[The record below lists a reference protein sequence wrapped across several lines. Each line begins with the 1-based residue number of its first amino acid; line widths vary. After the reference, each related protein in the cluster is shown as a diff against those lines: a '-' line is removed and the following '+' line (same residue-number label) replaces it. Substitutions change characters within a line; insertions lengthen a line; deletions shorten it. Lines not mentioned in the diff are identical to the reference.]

1 MANFRRNHDKASGGG
16 LLSKSMVFA
25 VILGGLLY
33 FFNAFQGEEEMG
45 EIPSRNTPDQE
56 GGQRVEIDLSESDYV
71 LPTDFFPSTNLGYI
85 IKHNYYA
92 LSYSE
97 KHEQPEWVAYE
108 LTKESIRVP
117 NVPRPNNFRPDPKV
131 RKSSAVKA
139 DYRGS
144 GYDRGHLVPSG
155 DMAFNERAI
164 SETFYLSNMS
174 PQIRNFNSGIWRE
187 LEERVRDWAWDNKH
201 LYVITGP
208 VLTRDIRET
217 IGPNEVA
224 VPEEYYKVILDYTQ
238 PGLKGIAFIMPNEIS
253 TRALMDYAVTIDEIE
268 KITGLDFFPEI
279 PDEDEERLESK
290 IDKTGWRIDRNQE
303 RARIHRMEELDR

>member
-1 MANFRRNHDKASGGG
+1 MANFRRNHSKASGGG
-16 LLSKSMVFA
+16 LLSKSVVFA
-25 VILGGLLY
+25 AILGGLLY
-33 FFNAFQGEEEMG
+33 FFNLQGDETEDG
-45 EIPSRNTPDQE
+45 NTSRNTPPDQE
-56 GGQRVEIDLSESDYV
+56 SGQRVEIDMTESDYV
-71 LPTDFFPSTNLGYI
+71 LPTDFFPSTNLGYV
-85 IKHNYYA
+85 IKHKYYA

-97 KHEQPEWVAYE
+97 EHEQPEWVAYE

-131 RKSSAVKA
+131 RKASAAKV
-139 DYRGS
+139 DYKRS

-164 SETFYLSNMS
+164 SETFYFSNMS

-253 TRALMDYAVTIDEIE
+253 TKPLMDYSVPIDEIE
-268 KITGLDFFPEI
+268 EITGLDFFPEI
-279 PDEDEERLESK
+279 PDEDEEKLESE
-290 IDKTGWRIDRNQE
+290 IDKSGWRIDRNKE
-303 RARIHRMEELDR
+303 RARIHKMEELGR